1 MKIAV
6 LIAPAVHPVSGRPC
20 AGEADLAAL
29 ALAQRLPGELQVWY
43 AGAAD
48 DAALAD
54 YLARGA
60 DNIHSLSLSP
70 GSDVLAALCSV
81 LQGVDMVLCGA
92 RAGGGDGS
100 GLLPYQLAEQLG
112 RALLPDVLDLSK
124 SDQQWQALQA
134 LPKGVRRTLA
144 AKLPLV
150 ASVHARAASAVGW
163 SYARLQQGKIQRKA
177 ATGAALPQVV
187 LEPARRAR
195 ALVAASKV
203 SGHARMQGAIAGGE
217 GKSAGIV
224 VKQGD
229 SVEKAQVVL
238 DYLRQHQLVDF

>member
-6 LIAPAVHPVSGRPC
+6 LVSPAVHPVSGRPC

-70 GSDVLAALCSV
+70 DSDVLAALGTV

-92 RAGGGDGS
+92 RAEGGDGS

-112 RALLPDVLDLSK
+112 AALLPDVLDLSK
-124 SDQQWQALQA
+124 SDRQWQAVQA
-134 LPKGVRRTLA
+134 LPKGVRRTLKA
-144 AKLPLV
+144 SLPLL
-150 ASVHARAASAVGW
+150 ASVNPRAATAPGW

-177 ATGAALPQVV
+177 ATGAALAPVV

-203 SGHARMQGAIAGGE
+203 SGHARMQGAIAGGD
-217 GKSAGIV
+217 GKAAGVV

>member
-70 GSDVLAALCSV
+70 DSDVLAALCSV

-92 RAGGGDGS
+92 RSGGGDGS

>member
-6 LIAPAVHPVSGRPC
+6 LVAPAVHPVSGRPC

-29 ALAQRLPGELQVWY
+29 ALAQRLSSQVDVWY
-43 AGAAD
+43 AGAAA

-60 DNIHSLSLSP
+60 GSIHTLT
-70 GSDVLAALCSV
+70 LAAGCEV
-81 LQGVDMVLCGA
+81 LDALGEALQDYAMVLCGA

-100 GLLPYQLAEQLG
+100 GLLPYQLAEQLN

-150 ASVHARAASAVGW
+150 ASVNARAASAVGW
-163 SYARLQQGKIQRKA
+163 SYARLQQGKIHRKA
-177 ATGAALPQVV
+177 ATGAALPQVM
-187 LEPARRAR
+187 LEAARRAR

-217 GKSAGIV
+217 GRPAGIV

>member
-29 ALAQRLPGELQVWY
+29 ALAQRLSSQVDVWY

-60 DNIHSLSLSP
+60 THIHTLALAAGREVLSP
-70 GSDVLAALCSV
+70 LAEAL
-81 LQGVDMVLCGA
+81 QDYAMVLCGA
-92 RAGGGDGS
+92 RAAGGDGS

>member
-6 LIAPAVHPVSGRPC
+6 LVAPAVHPVSGRPC

-29 ALAQRLPGELQVWY
+29 ALAQRLSSQVDVWY